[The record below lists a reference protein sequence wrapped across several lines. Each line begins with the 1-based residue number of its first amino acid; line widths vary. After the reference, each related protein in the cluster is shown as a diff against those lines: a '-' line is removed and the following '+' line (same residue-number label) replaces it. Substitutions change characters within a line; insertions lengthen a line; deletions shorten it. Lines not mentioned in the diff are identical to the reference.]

1 DRYVNAQ
8 GEERIG
14 VEFDRRSVLHVFPH
28 QVVLSDAKFTTGES
42 IIGDASTYQLR
53 CGIISFESLLGLRFD
68 SEQDEFLVTSSGPV
82 PATPGAILVPW
93 CEAFKL
99 HGDEK
104 KSLLAKNV
112 EQRCRVVA
120 KLQLEFRN
128 KFASLETP
136 EPKQKR
142 RRLSPS
148 RSGQEAIKGLSDN

>member
-1 DRYVNAQ
+1 MNAQ

-112 EQRCRVVA
+112 EQRHSDL
-120 KLQLEFRN
+120 KLVCLVN
-128 KFASLETP
+128 
-136 EPKQKR
+136 
-142 RRLSPS
+142 
-148 RSGQEAIKGLSDN
+148 SGPVGLFDFVTSVNVDRILMYHV